1 MKGWLVYS
9 GRSDAVWKIV
19 ICLIP
24 TKNKNLDEFI
34 GEVMPGQQHLFFID
48 RRTES
53 KALQRNK
60 LNTAFE
66 PRLISAHFYV
76 H

>member
-34 GEVMPGQQHLFFID
+34 GEVMPGQQYLFFEI
-48 RRTES
+48 EE
-53 KALQRNK
+53 QRAK
-60 LNTAFE
+60 
-66 PRLISAHFYV
+66 HFKEIN
-76 H
+76 